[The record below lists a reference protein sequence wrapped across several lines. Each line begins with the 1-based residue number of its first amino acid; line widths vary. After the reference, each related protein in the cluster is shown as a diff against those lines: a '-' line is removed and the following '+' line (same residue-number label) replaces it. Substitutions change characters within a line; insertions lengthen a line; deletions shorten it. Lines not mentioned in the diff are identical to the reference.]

1 MNQATKHLRK
11 DKTRKGE
18 QHLNGVLNN
27 QSLIYQQ
34 IAALIEDGILSGE
47 YAAEEQVPST
57 NEISRVFNVNP
68 ATAAKGI
75 NRLVDQGLLY
85 KKRGIGMFVA
95 QGAHEALLKSRRD
108 SFCTQDA
115 KLFIEKAKKLG
126 FTKEEIQALLESL
139 A

>member
-1 MNQATKHLRK
+1 MN
-11 DKTRKGE
+11 GI
-18 QHLNGVLNN
+18 LNN

-47 YAAEEQVPST
+47 YPEAAQVPST

-75 NRLVDQGLLY
+75 NQLVDQGLLY

-95 QGAHEALLKSRRD
+95 QGAHDALLQSRRAV
-108 SFCTQDA
+108 FYQKDA
-115 KLFIEKAKKLG
+115 ADFVNQAKKLG
-126 FTKEEIQALLESL
+126 ISKEELQAVLEQL
-139 A
+139 F